1 MNKNKKYFELFG
13 GGDKPQ
19 WSVLKHNGPMF
30 PPNYIP
36 HKTEILVKGKR
47 TALHPQ
53 AEEYATMFAKYL
65 GTDYMKIS
73 NFKKNFWKDFK
84 PTVIY
89 LGVNSL
95 DDFDF
100 SNYKKYLEREKAK
113 RDLLTKEDKERIK
126 NQNDKEAEPFKNC
139 IIDGVQQKIGNFK
152 IEPPGIFIGRGTH
165 PKLGRIKRRIRPED
179 VTLNFLEL
187 WKSAISD
194 LHTIIIL
201 AEGVKL
207 NPEKIPNWLECIVY
221 ERSDI
226 AKFLGADSHLIPAK
240 GYQIRTFGNLISD
253 RKIIFTIDPKVI
265 PTLDENN
272 KNRYKEKI
280 ASEVDASSFII
291 KNQ

>member
-1 MNKNKKYFELFG
+1 MNKNNKYFQLFG

-30 PPNYIP
+30 PPNYIS

-47 TALHPQ
+47 TVLHPQ

-84 PTVIY
+84 PTVNY

-165 PKLGRIKRRIRPED
+165 PKLGRIKRRIRP
-179 VTLNFLEL
+179 
-187 WKSAISD
+187 
-194 LHTIIIL
+194 
-201 AEGVKL
+201 
-207 NPEKIPNWLECIVY
+207 
-221 ERSDI
+221 
-226 AKFLGADSHLIPAK
+226 
-240 GYQIRTFGNLISD
+240 
-253 RKIIFTIDPKVI
+253 
-265 PTLDENN
+265 
-272 KNRYKEKI
+272 
-280 ASEVDASSFII
+280 
-291 KNQ
+291 